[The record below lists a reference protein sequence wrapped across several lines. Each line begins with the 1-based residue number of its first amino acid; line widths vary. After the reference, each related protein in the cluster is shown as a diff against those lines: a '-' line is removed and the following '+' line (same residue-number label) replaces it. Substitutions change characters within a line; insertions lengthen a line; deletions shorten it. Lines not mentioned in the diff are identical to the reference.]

1 MADTSINRGFI
12 VSLGAAF
19 LVQAAGFV
27 WWMSGL
33 NSEVKRLATVQYDA
47 MKVAIPSLEEEA
59 RKCGIA
65 IHNNVQAIKDI
76 QEHDQAISGLDV
88 LGFKVDQLRG
98 EIATLRDVDREI
110 MTQHEKI
117 FEWMTQQSRGGNRTE
132 TPYVG
137 GGYGG
142 G

>member
-1 MADTSINRGFI
+1 MADTSINKGLI
-12 VSLGAAF
+12 LSLGVAF

-33 NSEVKRLATVQYDA
+33 NSEVQRLATVQYDA
-47 MKVAIPSLEEEA
+47 MKIAIPSLQEEA

-65 IHNNVQAIKDI
+65 IHNNVQAIKEI

-88 LGFKVDQLRG
+88 LGFKVDQLRD

-117 FEWMTQQSRGGNRTE
+117 FEWMTQQGRGGRTE
-132 TPYVG
+132 NPYG
-137 GGYGG
+137 SGYGG

>member
-1 MADTSINRGFI
+1 MNNFDWKIKKTSSQSRARAGIITTPHGKIDTPAFIFCGTKAALKSIN
-12 VSLGAAF
+12 V
-19 LVQAAGFV
+19 
-27 WWMSGL
+27 
-33 NSEVKRLATVQYDA
+33 
-47 MKVAIPSLEEEA
+47 EEA

-65 IHNNVQAIKDI
+65 ILNNVQAIKEI

-88 LGFKVDQLRG
+88 LGFKVDQLRD

-117 FEWMTQQSRGGNRTE
+117 FEWMTQQGRGGS
-132 TPYVG
+132 
-137 GGYGG
+137 GYGG